1 MKIII
6 KTLPEKNVKTMFFDE
21 ISTNQR
27 RGRGS

>member
-1 MKIII
+1 MS
-6 KTLPEKNVKTMFFDE
+6 FDE